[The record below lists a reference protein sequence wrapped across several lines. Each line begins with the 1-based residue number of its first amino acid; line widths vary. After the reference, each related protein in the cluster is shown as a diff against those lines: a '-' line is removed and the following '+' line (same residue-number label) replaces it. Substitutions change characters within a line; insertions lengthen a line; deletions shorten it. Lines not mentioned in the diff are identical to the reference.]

1 MLIGALAAAPA
12 AAAVAGRLVAAA
24 EGALK
29 GVEGAAFGTLIE
41 RPKLAPPPS
50 RAAEASNVM
59 DTRERPIRRAAKNF
73 SCRSS
78 N

>member
-1 MLIGALAAAPA
+1 
-12 AAAVAGRLVAAA
+12 LVAAA

-29 GVEGAAFGTLIE
+29 GEEGAAFGTLIE

-59 DTRERPIRRAAKNF
+59 ETRERPIRRAAKNF
-73 SCRSS
+73 FM
-78 N
+78 